1 MLSEDDELYKNKEQF
16 GESLETEFIEK
27 EEVLYKKQFHEKI
40 MEIRKEVLHALLH
53 RAKKW
58 IRKKFGAE
66 YEEMQDKD
74 GRIP

>member
-1 MLSEDDELYKNKEQF
+1 MLC
-16 GESLETEFIEK
+16 
-27 EEVLYKKQFHEKI
+27 
-40 MEIRKEVLHALLH
+40 LH

>member
-1 MLSEDDELYKNKEQF
+1 MAE
-16 GESLETEFIEK
+16 
-27 EEVLYKKQFHEKI
+27 I

-66 YEEMQDKD
+66 YEEMQNSLENKQQLLL
-74 GRIP
+74 R